1 MIYKNEVICL
11 FNYQGKFII
20 DITFNTKNDVDINSQ
35 QAKELYE
42 LFKDNGQ
49 NLKNIIQHEL
59 AENCKDIKINVNT
72 IEQSFDS
79 VKTKER

>member
-1 MIYKNEVICL
+1 M
-11 FNYQGKFII
+11 FDYQGKFII

-59 AENCKDIKINVNT
+59 AENCKDIKISVNT

-79 VKTKER
+79 IKTKERLGN

>member
-1 MIYKNEVICL
+1 M
-11 FNYQGKFII
+11 FNYQGKFTV
-20 DITFNTKNDVDINSQ
+20 DITFNTKNDIDINSQ

-42 LFKDNGQ
+42 LFKDNEH

-59 AENCKDIKINVNT
+59 AKGCKDIKINVNT

-79 VKTKER
+79 VKTKERLGN